1 VTIGTNGWSG
11 QDSPDCVVDSPVANW
26 RVRDA
31 GMGISHTPTISKEYL
46 TMEMVGEHTFNVP
59 REKVWSF
66 MLDPEVL
73 KACLPGCEKLE
84 AVGED
89 EYVATMK
96 IGISFI
102 KGTFTGKVK
111 ITDKNEPESY
121 TMQVEGSGPQ
131 GQVSGVGQLELVDVD
146 GTSTIVKYK
155 GDANVRGS
163 LARVGARM
171 IQPAAKTIVGQF
183 FSKMESEAA
192 SRS

>member
-1 VTIGTNGWSG
+1 
-11 QDSPDCVVDSPVANW
+11 
-26 RVRDA
+26 
-31 GMGISHTPTISKEYL
+31 
-46 TMEMVGEHTFNVP
+46 MELVGEHTFNVP
-59 REKVWSF
+59 REQVWKF

-102 KGTFTGKVK
+102 RGTFSGKVK

-131 GQVSGVGQLELVDVD
+131 GQVSGVGQLELIDQ
-146 GTSTIVKYK
+146 GESTLVRYK
-155 GDANVRGS
+155 GEANVRGS

-183 FSKMESEAA
+183 FEKMEKEAA
-192 SRS
+192 AAA